1 MDISVALEN
10 EKLFSYIQVRSIFDS
25 VFSDHLRQ
33 SLNSEKIE
41 LVVNLCRLSAAEL
54 ALLDRSIM
62 PIPIPVEKPPIEIL
76 PRHAFFAFAKT
87 DTSIFDR
94 CRAADVLPTREGLSV
109 TDFVL
114 FTGDGDKVYEY
125 WQRNGIRLVEDANYR
140 DMLTALAGKYQ
151 QAKLSSLPGILNR
164 LDASANKT
172 LHWQMLL
179 LRAKL
184 DICIGSDAGMIE
196 QHLRDSKSLL

>member
-1 MDISVALEN
+1 
-10 EKLFSYIQVRSIFDS
+10 
-25 VFSDHLRQ
+25 
-33 SLNSEKIE
+33 
-41 LVVNLCRLSAAEL
+41 
-54 ALLDRSIM
+54 
-62 PIPIPVEKPPIEIL
+62 
-76 PRHAFFAFAKT
+76 
-87 DTSIFDR
+87 
-94 CRAADVLPTREGLSV
+94 V

-114 FTGDGDKVYEY
+114 FTGDGDKVYDY
-125 WQRNGIRLVEDANYR
+125 WQRDGIRLVENGNYR
-140 DMLTALAGKYQ
+140 DMLRGLEGKYQ
-151 QAKLSSLPGILNR
+151 QAKLSGLPGILNR